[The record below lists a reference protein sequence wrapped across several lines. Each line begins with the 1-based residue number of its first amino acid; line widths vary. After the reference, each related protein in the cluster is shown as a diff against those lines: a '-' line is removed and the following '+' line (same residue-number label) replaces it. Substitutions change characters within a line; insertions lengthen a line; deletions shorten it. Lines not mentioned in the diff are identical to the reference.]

1 MMVGSWPCRVSS
13 KVHINEQRVSD
24 PVRGDKGIATTM
36 GREGEKD
43 LKRARVVSFQGHE
56 VVGLG
61 YSKLSSAA
69 ALETDK
75 GRCLDNLNW
84 VT

>member
-24 PVRGDKGIATTM
+24 PVRGDK
-36 GREGEKD
+36 D
-43 LKRARVVSFQGHE
+43 LKRACVVSFQDHE

-61 YSKLSSAA
+61 YSKLSSAT
-69 ALETDK
+69 ALETNK